1 MMMKK
6 KNKIV
11 FKNRFETNDTFM
23 CVIVGMN
30 GGKFA
35 RKIHIYVKNL
45 GETNRSRDFFESLKK
60 IK

>member
-1 MMMKK
+1 MMMK

-11 FKNRFETNDTFM
+11 FKNRFETNDSFK

-35 RKIHIYVKNL
+35 RKNHIYVKNV
-45 GETNRSRDFFESLKK
+45 GETNQSIEFFESLN
-60 IK
+60 